1 MSSARALLFQGNCPK
16 FYWSEAVATATHLI
30 NRTPSKTLNL
40 KAPIDLLS
48 SEYLS
53 LCLKT
58 NLSAKIFGCIVYV
71 HLHHTGKLD
80 HRAIKCI
87 FLGYSTTQKGY
98 KCYHPS
104 SRKFFI
110 TADAKF
116 DDFKIF
122 YDEASRSEG
131 YLDLM
136 AQEVGKNDDHRMTEL
151 PSLAPGINE
160 PTPDVSTV
168 PSPIEG
174 EVESHTPKNT
184 QNNAEMVE
192 GEDISSN
199 NGWSIAVSKGVRNCT
214 QTKPYPVSNYVSY
227 TRMSPEYNR
236 VIQTLMTI
244 SVPKNVQEAISSNEW
259 KKAMDEEMEAL
270 EKNGTWEMGPLPVGK
285 KLVGSRWVFT
295 IKYHSEGSVARYKAR
310 LVARGYTQSYG
321 IDYNETF
328 APVAKLNTIRIL
340 IALAALFDWK
350 LFQFDVKNAFL
361 HGELEEEVYMAP
373 PPGYFLKTN
382 NNGDVCHLR
391 KSIYGL
397 KQSPRAWFGK
407 FSKTMLSAGYAQ
419 SEGDHTLFIKHGK
432 EGKVA
437 ILIVY
442 VDDIVV
448 TGNDVAEIQNLK
460 KHLASSFDIKALGLL
475 SYFLGI
481 EVAYSAAGIVL
492 SQHKYI
498 IDLLKDTGK
507 LDCRPAVTPVDV
519 NVKLKSEQH
528 EKDFPVNKTSF
539 QRLIGRLL
547 YLNHTRPDIA
557 FAVNSLSQFMNDPR
571 ESHQGAADRILAYL
585 KGSIGQGLLFKR
597 GSEPSIVIYTDSDY
611 AGSLDDSQS
620 TSGYCSFIGGNL
632 VTWRSKK
639 QKEVSL
645 SSAEAELRALKKGV
659 SEGMWIKDI
668 LQDLC
673 LLPSKG
679 MTLYSDSK
687 SAIAMAKN
695 PVQHERT
702 KHARV
707 ARHYIK
713 QSIEEGFIIP
723 QYTPSLEQVADI
735 FTKGIPGPQ
744 FSALVSKLGMTNIY
758 TQLAGEC

>member
-1 MSSARALLFQGNCPK
+1 M
-16 FYWSEAVATATHLI
+16 ATATHLI

-40 KAPIDLLS
+40 KAPINLLS
-48 SEYLS
+48 SEYPY

-116 DDFKIF
+116 DDFKMF

-131 YLDLM
+131 YLDSM
-136 AQEVGKNDDHRMTEL
+136 AQEVGKNDDHRMSQLEL

-160 PTPDVSTV
+160 STPDVSIV

-174 EVESHTPKNT
+174 EVESHTPQNT
-184 QNNAEMVE
+184 QYNAEMLE
-192 GEDISSN
+192 GGDISSN
-199 NGWSIAVSKGVRNCT
+199 NRWSIAVSKGVRNCT
-214 QTKPYPVSNYVSY
+214 QTKPYPVSNYLSY
-227 TRMSPEYNR
+227 TRMSQEDNR

-295 IKYHSEGSVARYKAR
+295 IKYHSDGSVARYKAR

-340 IALAALFDWK
+340 MALAALFDWK

-373 PPGYFLKTN
+373 PPGYLLETN
-382 NNGDVCHLR
+382 NTGDVCHLR

-407 FSKTMLSAGYAQ
+407 FFKTMLSARYAQ

-437 ILIVY
+437 ILIEY
-442 VDDIVV
+442 VDNIVV

-481 EVAYSAAGIVL
+481 EVAYSASGIVL
-492 SQHKYI
+492 SQHNYI
-498 IDLLKDTGK
+498 IDHLKDTGK

-519 NVKLKSEQH
+519 NV
-528 EKDFPVNKTSF
+528 N
-539 QRLIGRLL
+539 
-547 YLNHTRPDIA
+547 
-557 FAVNSLSQFMNDPR
+557 
-571 ESHQGAADRILAYL
+571 
-585 KGSIGQGLLFKR
+585 
-597 GSEPSIVIYTDSDY
+597 
-611 AGSLDDSQS
+611 
-620 TSGYCSFIGGNL
+620 
-632 VTWRSKK
+632 
-639 QKEVSL
+639 
-645 SSAEAELRALKKGV
+645 
-659 SEGMWIKDI
+659 
-668 LQDLC
+668 
-673 LLPSKG
+673 
-679 MTLYSDSK
+679 
-687 SAIAMAKN
+687 
-695 PVQHERT
+695 
-702 KHARV
+702 
-707 ARHYIK
+707 
-713 QSIEEGFIIP
+713 
-723 QYTPSLEQVADI
+723 
-735 FTKGIPGPQ
+735 
-744 FSALVSKLGMTNIY
+744 
-758 TQLAGEC
+758 

>member
-1 MSSARALLFQGNCPK
+1 M
-16 FYWSEAVATATHLI
+16 
-30 NRTPSKTLNL
+30 
-40 KAPIDLLS
+40 
-48 SEYLS
+48 
-53 LCLKT
+53 
-58 NLSAKIFGCIVYV
+58 
-71 HLHHTGKLD
+71 
-80 HRAIKCI
+80 
-87 FLGYSTTQKGY
+87 TQ
-98 KCYHPS
+98 
-104 SRKFFI
+104 
-110 TADAKF
+110 
-116 DDFKIF
+116 
-122 YDEASRSEG
+122 
-131 YLDLM
+131 L
-136 AQEVGKNDDHRMTEL
+136 EL
-151 PSLAPGINE
+151 PSSAPGISE

-174 EVESHTPKNT
+174 EEESHTPKNT
-184 QNNAEMVE
+184 QNNAEMPE
-192 GEDISSN
+192 EEDISSN
-199 NGWSIAVSKGVRNCT
+199 SGWSIAVSKGVRNFT
-214 QTKPYPVSNYVSY
+214 QTMPYPVSNYVSY
-227 TRMSPEYNR
+227 TWMSPEYNR

-259 KKAMDEEMEAL
+259 RKAMDEEMEAL

-295 IKYHSEGSVARYKAR
+295 IKYHFDGSVARYKAR
-310 LVARGYTQSYG
+310 LVARGYTQAYG
-321 IDYNETF
+321 IDYNKTF
-328 APVAKLNTIRIL
+328 APVAKLNTIQIL
-340 IALAALFDWK
+340 IALAALSDWK

-373 PPGYFLKTN
+373 PLGYFLKKN
-382 NNGDVCHLR
+382 NTSDVCHLR

-397 KQSPRAWFGK
+397 KQSPRAWFRK
-407 FSKTMLSAGYAQ
+407 FSKTMLSTGYAQ

-432 EGKVA
+432 EVKLA

-460 KHLASSFDIKALGLL
+460 KHLASLFDIKALGLL

-481 EVAYSAAGIVL
+481 EVAYSASGIVL

-498 IDLLKDTGK
+498 IDVLKDRGK

-519 NVKLKSEQH
+519 NVKLKAKQH

-547 YLNHTRPDIA
+547 YLNHTRPDLA
-557 FAVNSLSQFMNDPR
+557 VAVNSLSQFMNDSR

-585 KGSIGQGLLFKR
+585 KGSIGQGSLFKK
-597 GSEPSIVIYTDSDY
+597 GSEPSIVIYIDSDY
-611 AGSLDDSQS
+611 AGSSDDSRS

-632 VTWRSKK
+632 ITWSKK

-645 SSAEAELRALKKGV
+645 SSAESELRAIKKGV

-673 LLPSKG
+673 LLPSEG
-679 MTLYSDSK
+679 MTLYLDSK

-702 KHARV
+702 KHAWV
-707 ARHYIK
+707 AWHYIK

-735 FTKGIPGPQ
+735 FTKGIPGSQ
-744 FSALVSKLGMTNIY
+744 FLALVSKLGMIDIY